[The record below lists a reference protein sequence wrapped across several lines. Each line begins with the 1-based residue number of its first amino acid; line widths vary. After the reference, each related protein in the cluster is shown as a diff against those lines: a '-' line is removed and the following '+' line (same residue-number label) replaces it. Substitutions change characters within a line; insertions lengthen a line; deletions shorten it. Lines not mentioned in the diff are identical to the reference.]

1 MKWVETM
8 PVADNAAAKISISYN
23 GKKTDKTIGSKEL
36 IAENLDL
43 SGSNNSLTVT
53 NNSEVPVY
61 ATLVR
66 KGTPL
71 ISDVTAAEKG
81 LSMKVSYINMDM
93 NNIDHKS
100 LTMGT
105 DFMMVV
111 KVTNNTFSRVNDIAL
126 TRMVPSGWEI
136 RNTRL
141 FDARY
146 GIKESTY
153 DYTDIRDDRVN
164 TYFSLGQGETKTFV
178 LILNAAYKGEF
189 YQPSIWCEA
198 MYTENCYA
206 RYPGARVTVTGEKI

>member
-8 PVADNAAAKISISYN
+8 PTADNVAAKISISYN

-43 SGSNNSLTVT
+43 SENNNSLTVT

-66 KGTPL
+66 KGIPL
-71 ISDVTAAEKG
+71 LSDVTPAEKG

-100 LTMGT
+100 LTLGT

-141 FDARY
+141 FDAQY
-146 GIKESTY
+146 GIKESTS

-178 LILNAAYKGEF
+178 LILNASYKGEF

-206 RYPGARVTVTGEKI
+206 RYPGGRVTVTGEKN